1 MRKISVE
8 EFQAELKA
16 QGVSSPDHVAVKCP
30 ACGTV
35 QSKALLKDQGCP
47 EDKIEGQ
54 IGFSCVGR
62 WNDAGPPPR
71 KGDDTPRDPPGCNWT
86 LGGLLSLHELEV
98 TRGDENH
105 PMFEVATPEEARA
118 LEATLTK
125 D

>member
-16 QGVSSPDHVAVKCP
+16 QDVSSPNHFAVKCP

-35 QSKALLKDQGCP
+35 QSRALLKNQGCP
-47 EDKIEGQ
+47 ADAIEGQ

-71 KGDDTPRDPPGCNWT
+71 KSDDTPRERPGCNWT

-98 TRGDENH
+98 TRGDETH
-105 PMFEVATPEEARA
+105 PMFEVATPEEALA